1 MAHERAMRFTWRI
14 LFGESFSK
22 RTRFPTTEEERT
34 NAESEEY
41 EDAREPEGRIRRR
54 EPGEPSLP
62 VLRQAG
68 GRGGPSGPRRP
79 LPRHGGRRDRPCP
92 RASRVPP
99 GGGRSGYRRTDRRY
113 REEPEGRRRGPDG
126 RAHT

>member
-1 MAHERAMRFTWRI
+1 MAPARAIRLDGANPFWRI
-14 LFGESFSK
+14 ILQTSG
-22 RTRFPTTEEERT
+22 FPTTEEERT

-99 GGGRSGYRRTDRRY
+99 
-113 REEPEGRRRGPDG
+113 
-126 RAHT
+126 